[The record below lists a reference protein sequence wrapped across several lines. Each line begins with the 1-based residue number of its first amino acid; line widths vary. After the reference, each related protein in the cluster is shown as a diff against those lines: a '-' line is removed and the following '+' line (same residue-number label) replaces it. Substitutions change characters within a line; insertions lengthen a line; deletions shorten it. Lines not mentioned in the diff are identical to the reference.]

1 MSRAHG
7 GAAAAGFGFAFL
19 LIGIALL
26 LQELGLLTLRW
37 SLFLPLIV
45 IGAGLVVVV
54 SGLVG
59 AHRSAR

>member
-7 GAAAAGFGFAFL
+7 GAAAAGFGLTFL

-37 SLFLPLIV
+37 SLLLPVIV
-45 IGAGLVVVV
+45 LGVGLVVVV